1 MNQRIRKYV
10 LFLDLMWISTAFVFA
25 YLLRYEYLGFGPR
38 SRNSFREFLPGVGS
52 ALLIWTFLYLSK
64 RLDGFAGGWHLPTI
78 LAQMIVAVFYLMV
91 FLLSLSFLQKT
102 YYSRLLLLYLACLLP
117 FGLLT
122 IRCLM
127 RWAIASR
134 SWNGGRRRAVILG
147 SGHLAH
153 ELAYKISCHPEL
165 LLEVVGLLYP
175 SGDASNGFAGPQ
187 QEPISLQSLN
197 VHRML
202 QERNVKELIVVMPH
216 PVGADAEKLISKCR
230 EAGMLVRLV
239 PQGYELYVSEAQMV
253 EVDGVPLISLEERN
267 ISALALALKRA
278 FDFVGGLFFVVLC
291 SPFLAFP
298 ILSLKRRR
306 GRAFD
311 ANTRCGAGGSVFRM
325 LRLNIDR
332 DNPGSNGLD
341 GLLASLSLTE
351 LPQLWNVVRG
361 DMSLVGPRPEAPERV
376 RHYSDWQRQ
385 RLSVKPGLTGLAQVH
400 GLREQHSSEEKARF
414 DLQYIFHWSLFLD
427 FSLILQTAWT
437 LVIRLLEPVGAKT
450 SINPRAYATVTV
462 PLKEVLDVNRSQPS
476 AD

>member
-1 MNQRIRKYV
+1 MNQKIRKVV
-10 LFLDLMWISTAFVFA
+10 LLLDLSWIIVAFVFA
-25 YLLRYEYLGFGPR
+25 YLLRFKYLELGSRSWVSFSGFVP
-38 SRNSFREFLPGVGS
+38 VIGS
-52 ALLIWTFLYLSK
+52 ALVIWAFLYLSK
-64 RLDGFAGGWHLPTI
+64 NLDGFSGGWHFPTI
-78 LAQMIVAVFYLMV
+78 LSQVFVAVFYLMV

-117 FGLLT
+117 VGLLT
-122 IRCLM
+122 VRCLM

-147 SGHLAH
+147 TGHLAH
-153 ELAYKISCHPEL
+153 ELAHKISCHPEL

-175 SGDASNGFAGPQ
+175 SDASNGFAGPQ
-187 QEPISLQSLN
+187 QDTISLQSLN

-202 QERNVKELIVVMPH
+202 QQRNVKELIVVMPH

-278 FDFVGGLFFVVLC
+278 VDFVGGLLFVVLC
-291 SPFLAFP
+291 SPLLAIP

-306 GRAFD
+306 GRAFTVD
-311 ANTRCGAGGSVFRM
+311 TRCGAGGSVFRM
-325 LRLNIDR
+325 LRLNINR

-341 GLLASLSLTE
+341 RLLASLSLTE